1 MKKIVD
7 QKTNSTQRRFS
18 SFGKFFC
25 ELPAQQFATALI
37 ILCIAISAQTICAQT
52 FLRANG
58 SKIVDT
64 NNNEVVL
71 KGMGL
76 GGWLLMEGYMLQ
88 VDGGYGQWQIKRDM
102 KLNGATESEI
112 ESFFASWRAAN
123 TTSADIS
130 YLKSLGLNSLRLPM
144 HYDLFLTPSQRA
156 VRNDVIYGKI
166 PVTSYIQA
174 LENWYDQ
181 NLLFTD
187 FTVDGFGAIDQ
198 TLQWAGTNGMWVVLD
213 LHAAPGGQGSQS
225 NINDALVGLDLWN
238 RTDSKGRKIYQL
250 ITERL
255 WVSISGRYKT
265 DARVAM
271 YDLVNEPH
279 GGVQNSAIK
288 ALYDRIIAAIRSNG
302 DNHLILLEG
311 NGYGNEYT
319 GITPDLFPGQTNLVW
334 NGHRYWVTNDPSVKD
349 RNANQLNLIANLVN
363 FRAKW
368 NVPVWVGET
377 GENSNHWVAEA
388 CKNLNDRNIGWCL
401 WTHKRLHSASSP
413 HAQTASPMKIRYANI
428 YTAAGRTELLGNIQ
442 HASCIKQ
449 KDYEDAM
456 TRMVN
461 DPSPLPFP
469 GTPHLLPGK
478 IFASDFDI
486 GKNGVSYN
494 DAIFQ
499 KIPYNGDDWN
509 FGHTYRN
516 DGVDIEPT
524 QDATGNGVNVGWL
537 EYNDWMN
544 YSTNVSQTGSYTV
557 QLRVSNGGNRA
568 GGLTLKVD
576 GQTVGTISVPP
587 TGGWQNWTT
596 VTMAASVSLT
606 SGNHKIQVLVTNRA
620 GGGNLS
626 WISFAAAGSQSHIE
640 KASSAEGRL
649 VVAPNPVRDKV
660 TIYELSPRATV
671 RVFDISGREVM
682 TFHGPQTNNEYDL
695 SALRAGTYIV
705 TVSEGRRRQTG
716 KILKN

>member
-1 MKKIVD
+1 MHYRIRKRVVALCR
-7 QKTNSTQRRFS
+7 STGRYFQQTLAQLILTFLLF
-18 SFGKFFC
+18 SFGDDAF
-25 ELPAQQFATALI
+25 
-37 ILCIAISAQTICAQT
+37 AQT

-58 SKIVDT
+58 SKIVDAS
-64 NNNEVVL
+64 NNEVVL
-71 KGMGL
+71 RGMGL

-112 ESFFASWRAAN
+112 ENFFTGWRAN
-123 TTSADIS
+123 HTTSADVA
-130 YLKSLGLNSLRLPM
+130 YLKTLGLNCVRLPM
-144 HYDLFLTPSQRA
+144 HYDLFLTTAQRA

-166 PVTSYIQA
+166 PVTNYVQA
-174 LENWYDQ
+174 LETWYDQ
-181 NLLFTD
+181 DLLFND
-187 FTVDGFGAIDQ
+187 AGVDGFATIDQ
-198 TLQWAGTNGMWVVLD
+198 TLQWAGANGMWVILD

-255 WVSISGRYKT
+255 WKSISSRYKT
-265 DARVAM
+265 DGRVAM

-288 ALYDRIIAAIRSNG
+288 ALYDKIIGTIRSNG
-302 DNHLILLEG
+302 DTHLILLEG

-334 NGHRYWVTNDPSVKD
+334 NGHRYWVTNDPTVKD

-388 CKNLNDRNIGWCL
+388 CKNLNDRSIGWCL
-401 WTHKRLHSASSP
+401 WTHKRLHGSSSVQ
-413 HAQTASPMKIRYANI
+413 AQTASPMKVRYANI
-428 YTAAGRTELLGNIQ
+428 YTAAGRTALLSNIL
-442 HASCIKQ
+442 HSNCIKQ

-461 DPSPLPFP
+461 DPAPLPFLGSP
-469 GTPHLLPGK
+469 ITIPGK

-486 GKNGVSYN
+486 GRNGVSYV
-494 DAIFQ
+494 DAVYE
-499 KIPYNGDDWN
+499 KIPYNGQDWN

-524 QDATGNGVNVGWL
+524 ADATGNGVNVGWL

-544 YSTNVSQTGSYTV
+544 YSVNVTQSGSYTV
-557 QLRVSNGGNRA
+557 QMRVSNGGTRA
-568 GGLTLKVD
+568 GGLTLKID
-576 GQTVGTISVPP
+576 GVTAGTISVAP
-587 TGGWQNWTT
+587 TGGWQNWNTLT
-596 VTMAASVSLT
+596 LSQAVSL
-606 SGNHKIQVLVTNRA
+606 SAGAHKIQVLVSSRA

-626 WISFAAAGSQSHIE
+626 WISFATAGSAQSRIDT
-640 KASSAEGRL
+640 SPAEDEL
-649 VVAPNPVRDKV
+649 EIAPNPVKDR
-660 TIYELSPRATV
+660 IRIGPLANISTV
-671 RVFDISGREVM
+671 RVYDVSGREV
-682 TFHGPQTNNEYDL
+682 
-695 SALRAGTYIV
+695 
-705 TVSEGRRRQTG
+705 
-716 KILKN
+716 LKF